1 MIFTFGMRVGKLYL
15 ISFFGLKGFI
25 ESYMFIKDCV
35 FASIDVNYSKKS
47 LANSLWVFSSL
58 LNLEYKK

>member
-1 MIFTFGMRVGKLYL
+1 MRVGKLYL

-47 LANSLWVFSSL
+47 LANSLSIFSSL
-58 LNLEYKK
+58 LKLDYK